1 MTDKGRRTPEL
12 PANIEEFIKARWAD
26 LRPTLRCVSR
36 DIDQAA
42 IAKAFGVD
50 DPGWAARGRCQINW
64 RPLIAA
70 RRTLSASSNLCREG
84 PPLSQ
89 SDQTSLLVNLS
100 GDEMTFQIEMVLNL
114 VVN

>member
-1 MTDKGRRTPEL
+1 M
-12 PANIEEFIKARWAD
+12 ARVRDRD
-26 LRPTLRCVSR
+26 LRHYPIKNSGALRSSAIPSWRRPFLTDCFTTL
-36 DIDQAA
+36 
-42 IAKAFGVD
+42 
-50 DPGWAARGRCQINW
+50 WRCQINW

-70 RRTLSASSNLCREG
+70 RRTLFASSNLCREG

-100 GDEMTFQIEMVLNL
+100 GDVMAFQIEMVLNL